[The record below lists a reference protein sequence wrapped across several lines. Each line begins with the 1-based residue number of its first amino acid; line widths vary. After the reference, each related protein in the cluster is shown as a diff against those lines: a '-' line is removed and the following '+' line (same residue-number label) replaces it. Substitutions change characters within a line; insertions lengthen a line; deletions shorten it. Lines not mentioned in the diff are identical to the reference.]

1 MEVASSQLNTT
12 CYTVIFGCLLSIH
25 DLGRLYLVAADSSP
39 ESSLA
44 EAVARVSPYLWNKW
58 RNRVGKPAMELTQ
71 SQLQQI
77 AEYVK
82 SQLPDWVYRSEPPR
96 RDIHDRILVV
106 EEELKGRRELMS
118 QGFAAMDKRFESLQ
132 HNMDKRF
139 EAMDKRFSMLQWM
152 WGGGIVLI
160 TLLMSLYQFVS

>member
-1 MEVASSQLNTT
+1 MGE
-12 CYTVIFGCLLSIH
+12 
-25 DLGRLYLVAADSSP
+25 
-39 ESSLA
+39 
-44 EAVARVSPYLWNKW
+44 
-58 RNRVGKPAMELTQ
+58 PAMELTQ

-82 SQLPDWVYRSEPPR
+82 SQLPDWVYRSEPPNKE
-96 RDIHDRILVV
+96 IHDRILVV
-106 EEELKGRRELMS
+106 EQELKAQRELMS

-139 EAMDKRFSMLQWM
+139 ESLQHNRDKRFSMLQWM